1 VAAPPVTYLVRNFE
15 RMNNGRYISH
25 AEIPNGWR
33 EVRIAEHQTRFLDT
47 ASDRTM
53 RFETWPG
60 PHTPAELVATKVKQL
75 KAAVPS
81 LQGLES
87 STVTMKSEAGQSP
100 MTVGEVTYTYQAGTS
115 TRRVI
120 TYVVALKG
128 KKYAD
133 AVITAS
139 AKPAD
144 SAVLSGIIDS
154 ATKTLTITPL
164 G

>member
-1 VAAPPVTYLVRNFE
+1 
-15 RMNNGRYISH
+15 MNNGRYVSH

-47 ASDRTM
+47 VSDRTM

-81 LQGLES
+81 LQDLES
-87 STVTMKSEAGQSP
+87 STVTMTSEAGQSP

-115 TRRVI
+115 TPTSTRRVI

-128 KKYAD
+128 KKHAD

-139 AKPAD
+139 GKPAD
-144 SAVLSGIIDS
+144 SALLSGIIDS